1 MAIDRVPVLKRCR
14 ALGLEPATLGR
25 SRQSTRQLRR
35 TNRKVSEYGLQLKE
49 KQKAKFIYGVLE
61 RQFRGY
67 YEKAKKM
74 SGVTG
79 ENLLCLLERRMD
91 NGDLEKRYNKLEV
104 QRYQEEIDSLNFKYG
119 GIKELSG
126 KPGALIVLDMLV
138 DKNAIAEAENLGIP
152 VVAIADTN
160 ADPSKVEYPIPG
172 NDDAIKGLQLL
183 LDYFV
188 AAVNEGKTK
197 KEEK

>member
-49 KQKAKFIYGVLE
+49 KQKAKFIYGVLG

-91 NGDLEKRYNKLEV
+91 T
-104 QRYQEEIDSLNFKYG
+104 SC
-119 GIKELSG
+119 SAS
-126 KPGALIVLDMLV
+126 AL
-138 DKNAIAEAENLGIP
+138 P
-152 VVAIADTN
+152 TR
-160 ADPSKVEYPIPG
+160 
-172 NDDAIKGLQLL
+172 
-183 LDYFV
+183 
-188 AAVNEGKTK
+188 AVRHVSSSATVTSR
-197 KEEK
+197 

>member
-1 MAIDRVPVLKRCR
+1 M
-14 ALGLEPATLGR
+14 
-25 SRQSTRQLRR
+25 
-35 TNRKVSEYGLQLKE
+35 N
-49 KQKAKFIYGVLE
+49 
-61 RQFRGY
+61 
-67 YEKAKKM
+67 
-74 SGVTG
+74 
-79 ENLLCLLERRMD
+79 
-91 NGDLEKRYNKLEV
+91 
-104 QRYQEEIDSLNFKYG
+104 
-119 GIKELSG
+119 G

>member
-1 MAIDRVPVLKRCR
+1 MTGVQTC
-14 ALGLEPATLGR
+14 ALR
-25 SRQSTRQLRR
+25 S
-35 TNRKVSEYGLQLKE
+35 
-49 KQKAKFIYGVLE
+49 
-61 RQFRGY
+61 
-67 YEKAKKM
+67 
-74 SGVTG
+74 
-79 ENLLCLLERRMD
+79 
-91 NGDLEKRYNKLEV
+91 
-104 QRYQEEIDSLNFKYG
+104 
-119 GIKELSG
+119 
-126 KPGALIVLDMLV
+126 
-138 DKNAIAEAENLGIP
+138 IAEAENLGIP